1 MSLRSIPLIVLAF
14 ILYNLVVLLFGGPDV
29 LDNNLFEISMLS
41 GGIWKFNWGHLIIL
55 LTLFFLFIELVKST
69 YTNVSSLID
78 HGLSMIVFIVCLVE
92 FLMAPQAATSV
103 FFLIVVATAIDV
115 VAGFT
120 IGIRVAQRD
129 LTFGTSN

>member
-1 MSLRSIPLIVLAF
+1 MSLRSLPLIVLAF
-14 ILYNLVVLLFGGPDV
+14 ILYNVIVLLFGGPEV
-29 LDNNLFEISMLS
+29 LDKNLFEITMLS
-41 GGIWKFNWGHLIIL
+41 GGVWKFNWGHLIIL

-78 HGLSMIVFIVCLVE
+78 HGLSMIVFIICLVE

>member
-14 ILYNLVVLLFGGPDV
+14 ILYNAIVLLFGADA
-29 LDNNLFEISMLS
+29 LEKNLIEIQMLS
-41 GGIWKFNWGHLIIL
+41 GGLWKFNWGHFIIL
-55 LTLFFLFIELVKST
+55 VTLILLFIELVKAT
-69 YTNVSSLID
+69 YTNVSSLVD
-78 HGLSMIVFIVCLVE
+78 HGLSMIVFIACLVE
-92 FLMAPQAATSV
+92 FLMTPQAATSV

-129 LTFGTSN
+129 LNLGTGN

>member
-1 MSLRSIPLIVLAF
+1 MSLRSLPLIVLAF
-14 ILYNLVVLLFGGPDV
+14 ILYNAVVLLFSVDA
-29 LDNNLFEISMLS
+29 LDKNLFEIPMLS

-55 LTLFFLFIELVKST
+55 ATLMLLFIELVKAT
-69 YTNVSSLID
+69 YTSASSLVD
-78 HGLSMIVFIVCLVE
+78 HGLSMIVFIACLIE
-92 FLMAPQAATSV
+92 FLMTPQAATSV

-115 VAGFT
+115 VAGFS

>member
-1 MSLRSIPLIVLAF
+1 MSLRSLPLIVLAF
-14 ILYNLVVLLFGGPDV
+14 ILYNVVVLLFGIDV
-29 LDNNLFEISMLS
+29 LDKNLFELPMLS

-55 LTLFFLFIELVKST
+55 ATLMLLFIELVKST
-69 YTNVSSLID
+69 YTNASSLVD
-78 HGLSMIVFIVCLVE
+78 HGLSMIVFIACLVE
-92 FLMAPQAATSV
+92 FLMTPQAATSV

>member
-1 MSLRSIPLIVLAF
+1 MSLRSLPLIVLAF
-14 ILYNLVVLLFGGPDV
+14 IIYNVVVLVFGKEA
-29 LDNNLFEISMLS
+29 LDKELFEIHMLS
-41 GGIWKFNWGHLIIL
+41 GGLWKFTWGDLIIL
-55 LTLFFLFIELVKST
+55 MTLFLLFIELVKST
-69 YTNVSSLID
+69 YTNTSSLVD
-78 HGLSMIVFIVCLVE
+78 HGLSMIVFIACLIE
-92 FLMAPQAATSV
+92 FLMTPQAASSV

>member
-1 MSLRSIPLIVLAF
+1 MSLRSLPLIVLAF
-14 ILYNLVVLLFGGPDV
+14 ILYNSLVLLFGVDV
-29 LDNNLFEISMLS
+29 LDKNLFEIPMLS

-55 LTLFFLFIELVKST
+55 ATLMLLFIELVKST
-69 YTNVSSLID
+69 YTNASSLVD
-78 HGLSMIVFIVCLVE
+78 HGLSMIVFIACLIE
-92 FLMAPQAATSV
+92 FLMTPQAATSV